1 MSPAMTRRSRFSFL
15 AFCLF
20 AALVCTRL
28 GVWQLSRLKERRALN
43 QRVLAAR
50 NLPQMDLN
58 DPSAVA
64 QVPRDG
70 WSDRRVSAGG
80 SYDFGTEF
88 VLRRQAMNGTP
99 GVRVV
104 TPLRPQSGD
113 SAVLVIRGFVPSPD
127 AATVALD
134 SLREP
139 EIQRVEGIAVPV
151 RAAPAGGEP
160 LERGHKLTW
169 GRLDLADVRARLSYP
184 VRDFAILQT
193 PDSSLPHY
201 PVRLEPASLDDGPH
215 LSYAVQW
222 FGFAV
227 TALGAGVALARR
239 KD

>member
-1 MSPAMTRRSRFSFL
+1 MTRLSRFTFL

-28 GVWQLSRLKERRALN
+28 GVWQLSRLRQRRALN
-43 QRVLAAR
+43 ERVLAAR
-50 NLPQMDLN
+50 SLPQVDLN
-58 DPSAVA
+58 DASAVA
-64 QVPRDG
+64 QVPRNG
-70 WSDRRVSAGG
+70 WSDRRVSMGG

-88 VLRRQAMNGTP
+88 VIRRQALDGSP

-139 EIQRVEGIAVPV
+139 ETQRVEGVAVPM
-151 RAAPAGGEP
+151 AAEPEGGKP
-160 LERGHKLTW
+160 LEHGHQLTW
-169 GRLDLADVRARLSYP
+169 GRLDLADVRARLNYP

-193 PDSSLPHY
+193 PDSSLPHH
-201 PVRLEPASLDDGPH
+201 PARLEPASLDEGPH
-215 LSYAVQW
+215 LSYAGQW
-222 FGFAV
+222 FGFA
-227 TALGAGVALARR
+227 LVALVGGVVIFSKRE
-239 KD
+239 